1 MLAALNREAPLRAAV
16 PETNSQTG
24 NMTVDIQSVQFS
36 WSKNK
41 SPTIDI
47 ESFEV
52 SHGEKLFVEGP
63 SGCGESTFW
72 GILAGVSVW
81 LESQVV

>member
-36 WSKNK
+36 WSKNT

-52 SHGEKLFVEGP
+52 SHGEN
-63 SGCGESTFW
+63 CFW
-72 GILAGVSVW
+72 KV
-81 LESQVV
+81 QVVVVNPPFWEFWQE